1 MFNVLHQCSVNLIK
15 GNDVTKHTS
24 YREQR
29 LKEYQHLLSNEFI
42 ASFIVDTNH
51 VGGVEV
57 HSINVNGLIYIY
69 NMNTKKLITVLHPR
83 PSQLKRYYRLLKL
96 EIPSNIKKLC
106 TDRFKRNEDAKLN
119 KK

>member
-15 GNDVTKHTS
+15 GDERTTHAL